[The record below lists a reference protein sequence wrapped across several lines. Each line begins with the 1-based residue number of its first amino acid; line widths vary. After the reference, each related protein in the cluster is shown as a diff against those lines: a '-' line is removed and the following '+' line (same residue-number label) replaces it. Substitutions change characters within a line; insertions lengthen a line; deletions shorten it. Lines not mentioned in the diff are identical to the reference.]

1 MKLKEYATKIKNR
14 LMGQNA
20 KPQKEEKDDLSE
32 KIAERT
38 QELIAE
44 DRQEAVRAAVVEE
57 PEPEEEAE
65 QPKAER
71 NISADVMKLAA
82 VTRGLKIDPEWTK
95 EEMIKA
101 VSEYSGLPEEEIEV
115 LLESTVKWAQETGR
129 KMVKSITETLERLKP
144 AFEQVGKAIAEAF
157 RKTKWTGLQL
167 RKELISNNRR
177 KMKGMPM
184 IRAKAIEKAR
194 RNERRK
200 PKSRKKVCNVQ
211 NSDETQQDMTEAIRI
226 AVRKAFAEV
235 KIEEKRAEKKKTLYN
250 TRRLMESY
258 IDLKKYINNAITEEE
273 EVTEAAYSVLKGEN
287 AKLKSVKEAKMVTAM
302 MIINIDRA
310 LTELETESRKE
321 GTLYKY
327 EAFRMHYID
336 GLTFEEIADQLDCGK
351 NSPSNWCKA
360 ILKKMSV
367 KLFGINGI

>member
-57 PEPEEEAE
+57 PEPEEE
-65 QPKAER
+65 
-71 NISADVMKLAA
+71 
-82 VTRGLKIDPEWTK
+82 G
-95 EEMIKA
+95 
-101 VSEYSGLPEEEIEV
+101 
-115 LLESTVKWAQETGR
+115 
-129 KMVKSITETLERLKP
+129 ITETFERLKP
-144 AFEQVGKAIAEAF
+144 AFEQVGKAIAEAS

-200 PKSRKKVCNVQ
+200 PKK
-211 NSDETQQDMTEAIRI
+211 
-226 AVRKAFAEV
+226 
-235 KIEEKRAEKKKTLYN
+235 
-250 TRRLMESY
+250 
-258 IDLKKYINNAITEEE
+258 
-273 EVTEAAYSVLKGEN
+273 
-287 AKLKSVKEAKMVTAM
+287 
-302 MIINIDRA
+302 
-310 LTELETESRKE
+310 
-321 GTLYKY
+321 
-327 EAFRMHYID
+327 
-336 GLTFEEIADQLDCGK
+336 
-351 NSPSNWCKA
+351 
-360 ILKKMSV
+360 
-367 KLFGINGI
+367 

>member
-129 KMVKSITETLERLKP
+129 KMVKSITETFERLKP
-144 AFEQVGKAIAEAF
+144 AFEQV
-157 RKTKWTGLQL
+157 
-167 RKELISNNRR
+167 
-177 KMKGMPM
+177 
-184 IRAKAIEKAR
+184 
-194 RNERRK
+194 
-200 PKSRKKVCNVQ
+200 
-211 NSDETQQDMTEAIRI
+211 
-226 AVRKAFAEV
+226 
-235 KIEEKRAEKKKTLYN
+235 
-250 TRRLMESY
+250 
-258 IDLKKYINNAITEEE
+258 
-273 EVTEAAYSVLKGEN
+273 
-287 AKLKSVKEAKMVTAM
+287 
-302 MIINIDRA
+302 
-310 LTELETESRKE
+310 
-321 GTLYKY
+321 
-327 EAFRMHYID
+327 
-336 GLTFEEIADQLDCGK
+336 
-351 NSPSNWCKA
+351 
-360 ILKKMSV
+360 
-367 KLFGINGI
+367 

>member
-1 MKLKEYATKIKNR
+1 M
-14 LMGQNA
+14 
-20 KPQKEEKDDLSE
+20 
-32 KIAERT
+32 
-38 QELIAE
+38 IAE

-57 PEPEEEAE
+57 PEPEETTE

-95 EEMIKA
+95 EERSKLYRNTA
-101 VSEYSGLPEEEIEV
+101 DSEEEVEV
-115 LLESTVKWAQETGR
+115 LLESTAKWAQETGR
-129 KMVKSITETLERLKP
+129 KMVKSITEAFEKLKP
-144 AFEQVGKAIAEAF
+144 AFEQVGKAITEAF
-157 RKTKWTGLQL
+157 GKIKWTGLQL

-235 KIEEKRAEKKKTLYN
+235 KIEEKRVEKKN
-250 TRRLMESY
+250 T
-258 IDLKKYINNAITEEE
+258 
-273 EVTEAAYSVLKGEN
+273 V
-287 AKLKSVKEAKMVTAM
+287 
-302 MIINIDRA
+302 
-310 LTELETESRKE
+310 
-321 GTLYKY
+321 
-327 EAFRMHYID
+327 
-336 GLTFEEIADQLDCGK
+336 
-351 NSPSNWCKA
+351 
-360 ILKKMSV
+360 
-367 KLFGINGI
+367 

>member
-14 LMGQNA
+14 LVGQRA
-20 KPQKEEKDDLSE
+20 KPQEEEKDDLSE

-57 PEPEEEAE
+57 PEPEEAE

-95 EEMIKA
+95 EETIKA
-101 VSEYSGLPEEEIEV
+101 VSEYSGLPEEEVEV
-115 LLESTVKWAQETGR
+115 LLESTAKWAQETGR
-129 KMVKSITETLERLKP
+129 KMVKSITEAFEKLKP
-144 AFEQVGKAIAEAF
+144 AFEQVGKAITEAF

-200 PKSRKKVCNVQ
+200 PKK
-211 NSDETQQDMTEAIRI
+211 
-226 AVRKAFAEV
+226 
-235 KIEEKRAEKKKTLYN
+235 
-250 TRRLMESY
+250 
-258 IDLKKYINNAITEEE
+258 
-273 EVTEAAYSVLKGEN
+273 
-287 AKLKSVKEAKMVTAM
+287 
-302 MIINIDRA
+302 
-310 LTELETESRKE
+310 
-321 GTLYKY
+321 
-327 EAFRMHYID
+327 
-336 GLTFEEIADQLDCGK
+336 
-351 NSPSNWCKA
+351 
-360 ILKKMSV
+360 
-367 KLFGINGI
+367 

>member
-14 LMGQNA
+14 LVGQRA
-20 KPQKEEKDDLSE
+20 KPQEEEKDDLSE

-57 PEPEEEAE
+57 PEPEEPTE

-115 LLESTVKWAQETGR
+115 LLESTAKWAQQTGR
-129 KMVKSITETLERLKP
+129 KMVKSITE
-144 AFEQVGKAIAEAF
+144 AFEQVGKAITEAF
-157 RKTKWTGLQL
+157 RKIKWTGLQL

-194 RNERRK
+194 KNKRRK
-200 PKSRKKVCNVQ
+200 PKK
-211 NSDETQQDMTEAIRI
+211 
-226 AVRKAFAEV
+226 
-235 KIEEKRAEKKKTLYN
+235 
-250 TRRLMESY
+250 
-258 IDLKKYINNAITEEE
+258 
-273 EVTEAAYSVLKGEN
+273 
-287 AKLKSVKEAKMVTAM
+287 
-302 MIINIDRA
+302 
-310 LTELETESRKE
+310 
-321 GTLYKY
+321 
-327 EAFRMHYID
+327 
-336 GLTFEEIADQLDCGK
+336 
-351 NSPSNWCKA
+351 
-360 ILKKMSV
+360 
-367 KLFGINGI
+367 

>member
-14 LMGQNA
+14 LVGQRA
-20 KPQKEEKDDLSE
+20 KPQEEEKDDLSE

-57 PEPEEEAE
+57 PEPEEPTE

-95 EEMIKA
+95 EE
-101 VSEYSGLPEEEIEV
+101 IEV
-115 LLESTVKWAQETGR
+115 LLESTAKWAQETGR
-129 KMVKSITETLERLKP
+129 KMVKSITEAFEKLKP
-144 AFEQVGKAIAEAF
+144 AFEQVGKAITEAF

-194 RNERRK
+194 KNKRRK
-200 PKSRKKVCNVQ
+200 PKK
-211 NSDETQQDMTEAIRI
+211 
-226 AVRKAFAEV
+226 
-235 KIEEKRAEKKKTLYN
+235 
-250 TRRLMESY
+250 
-258 IDLKKYINNAITEEE
+258 
-273 EVTEAAYSVLKGEN
+273 
-287 AKLKSVKEAKMVTAM
+287 
-302 MIINIDRA
+302 
-310 LTELETESRKE
+310 
-321 GTLYKY
+321 
-327 EAFRMHYID
+327 
-336 GLTFEEIADQLDCGK
+336 
-351 NSPSNWCKA
+351 
-360 ILKKMSV
+360 
-367 KLFGINGI
+367 

>member
-1 MKLKEYATKIKNR
+1 MKLKGYVTKIKNR
-14 LMGQNA
+14 LVGQRA
-20 KPQKEEKDDLSE
+20 KPQEEEKDDLSE

-57 PEPEEEAE
+57 PEPEETTE

-95 EEMIKA
+95 EETIKA
-101 VSEYSGLPEEEIEV
+101 VSEYSGLPEEEVEV
-115 LLESTVKWAQETGR
+115 LLESTAKWAQETGR
-129 KMVKSITETLERLKP
+129 KMVKSITE
-144 AFEQVGKAIAEAF
+144 AFEQVGKAITEAF

-200 PKSRKKVCNVQ
+200 SKK
-211 NSDETQQDMTEAIRI
+211 
-226 AVRKAFAEV
+226 
-235 KIEEKRAEKKKTLYN
+235 
-250 TRRLMESY
+250 
-258 IDLKKYINNAITEEE
+258 
-273 EVTEAAYSVLKGEN
+273 
-287 AKLKSVKEAKMVTAM
+287 
-302 MIINIDRA
+302 
-310 LTELETESRKE
+310 
-321 GTLYKY
+321 
-327 EAFRMHYID
+327 
-336 GLTFEEIADQLDCGK
+336 
-351 NSPSNWCKA
+351 
-360 ILKKMSV
+360 
-367 KLFGINGI
+367 

>member
-14 LMGQNA
+14 PMGQNA

-101 VSEYSGLPEEEIEV
+101 VSEYSGLPEE
-115 LLESTVKWAQETGR
+115 
-129 KMVKSITETLERLKP
+129 
-144 AFEQVGKAIAEAF
+144 
-157 RKTKWTGLQL
+157 GLQL

-200 PKSRKKVCNVQ
+200 PKK
-211 NSDETQQDMTEAIRI
+211 
-226 AVRKAFAEV
+226 
-235 KIEEKRAEKKKTLYN
+235 
-250 TRRLMESY
+250 
-258 IDLKKYINNAITEEE
+258 
-273 EVTEAAYSVLKGEN
+273 
-287 AKLKSVKEAKMVTAM
+287 
-302 MIINIDRA
+302 
-310 LTELETESRKE
+310 
-321 GTLYKY
+321 
-327 EAFRMHYID
+327 
-336 GLTFEEIADQLDCGK
+336 
-351 NSPSNWCKA
+351 
-360 ILKKMSV
+360 
-367 KLFGINGI
+367 

>member
-1 MKLKEYATKIKNR
+1 
-14 LMGQNA
+14 MGQNA

-82 VTRGLKIDPEWTK
+82 VTRG
-95 EEMIKA
+95 
-101 VSEYSGLPEEEIEV
+101 
-115 LLESTVKWAQETGR
+115 
-129 KMVKSITETLERLKP
+129 ITETFERLKP

-200 PKSRKKVCNVQ
+200 PKK
-211 NSDETQQDMTEAIRI
+211 
-226 AVRKAFAEV
+226 
-235 KIEEKRAEKKKTLYN
+235 
-250 TRRLMESY
+250 
-258 IDLKKYINNAITEEE
+258 
-273 EVTEAAYSVLKGEN
+273 
-287 AKLKSVKEAKMVTAM
+287 
-302 MIINIDRA
+302 
-310 LTELETESRKE
+310 
-321 GTLYKY
+321 
-327 EAFRMHYID
+327 
-336 GLTFEEIADQLDCGK
+336 
-351 NSPSNWCKA
+351 
-360 ILKKMSV
+360 
-367 KLFGINGI
+367 

>member
-1 MKLKEYATKIKNR
+1 MKLKESATKIKNR
-14 LMGQNA
+14 LVGQHT

-44 DRQEAVRAAVVEE
+44 DRQEAVRTAVVEE
-57 PEPEEEAE
+57 SEPEEQAE
-65 QPKAER
+65 PPKTER

-115 LLESTVKWAQETGR
+115 LIESTAKWAQETGR
-129 KMVKSITETLERLKP
+129 KVAKSITEEFERLKL
-144 AFEQVGKAIAEAF
+144 AFEQVGKAIAETF

-194 RNERRK
+194 KNERRK
-200 PKSRKKVCNVQ
+200 PKK
-211 NSDETQQDMTEAIRI
+211 
-226 AVRKAFAEV
+226 
-235 KIEEKRAEKKKTLYN
+235 
-250 TRRLMESY
+250 
-258 IDLKKYINNAITEEE
+258 
-273 EVTEAAYSVLKGEN
+273 
-287 AKLKSVKEAKMVTAM
+287 
-302 MIINIDRA
+302 
-310 LTELETESRKE
+310 
-321 GTLYKY
+321 
-327 EAFRMHYID
+327 
-336 GLTFEEIADQLDCGK
+336 
-351 NSPSNWCKA
+351 
-360 ILKKMSV
+360 
-367 KLFGINGI
+367 

>member
-14 LMGQNA
+14 IMGQHT
-20 KPQKEEKDDLSE
+20 KPQEEEKDDLSK
-32 KIAERT
+32 KIAEHT

-57 PEPEEEAE
+57 PEPKEPTE

-115 LLESTVKWAQETGR
+115 LLESTAKLAQETTRR
-129 KMVKSITETLERLKP
+129 KVAKSITEAFEKLKP

-157 RKTKWTGLQL
+157 RKTKWIGLQL

-184 IRAKAIEKAR
+184 LRVKAIEKAR

-200 PKSRKKVCNVQ
+200 PKK
-211 NSDETQQDMTEAIRI
+211 
-226 AVRKAFAEV
+226 
-235 KIEEKRAEKKKTLYN
+235 
-250 TRRLMESY
+250 
-258 IDLKKYINNAITEEE
+258 
-273 EVTEAAYSVLKGEN
+273 
-287 AKLKSVKEAKMVTAM
+287 
-302 MIINIDRA
+302 
-310 LTELETESRKE
+310 
-321 GTLYKY
+321 
-327 EAFRMHYID
+327 
-336 GLTFEEIADQLDCGK
+336 
-351 NSPSNWCKA
+351 
-360 ILKKMSV
+360 
-367 KLFGINGI
+367 

>member
-129 KMVKSITETLERLKP
+129 KMDR
-144 AFEQVGKAIAEAF
+144 IAAAQG
-157 RKTKWTGLQL
+157 TDQQQQ
-167 RKELISNNRR
+167 
-177 KMKGMPM
+177 
-184 IRAKAIEKAR
+184 AQ
-194 RNERRK
+194 NER
-200 PKSRKKVCNVQ
+200 
-211 NSDETQQDMTEAIRI
+211 
-226 AVRKAFAEV
+226 
-235 KIEEKRAEKKKTLYN
+235 
-250 TRRLMESY
+250 
-258 IDLKKYINNAITEEE
+258 NADDQ
-273 EVTEAAYSVLKGEN
+273 GEG
-287 AKLKSVKEAKMVTAM
+287 
-302 MIINIDRA
+302 D
-310 LTELETESRKE
+310 
-321 GTLYKY
+321 
-327 EAFRMHYID
+327 
-336 GLTFEEIADQLDCGK
+336 
-351 NSPSNWCKA
+351 
-360 ILKKMSV
+360 
-367 KLFGINGI
+367 